1 MDNSSSKTKALFIV
15 NPFSGIGQH
24 REVEKHLEKV
34 LDKDKFNYSVKYT
47 ECIGHATELSKIGA
61 EDGCE
66 IIVAV
71 GGDGT
76 VNEVSRPL
84 IGKDIMM
91 GIIPSGSGNGLARHL
106 RIPMETDKAI
116 RLINTK
122 HTLAIDTI
130 KANDHVF
137 LSIAGIGFDAL
148 VARKFAKQKYRG
160 FLKYVFIS
168 ITEFFPYEPTTFKI
182 VADGK
187 EIEREALFISFANSN
202 QFGYNTIISPEA
214 KIDDGMVDICIVK
227 KFPAWVSPFLAPMLI
242 AKKIDQTPYVE
253 IIRAKEIFVKRKH
266 KYMNLDGEP
275 IKIKKRLHIRVV
287 PKLKGWLKLVIDDL
301 IHHLA
306 C

>member
-1 MDNSSSKTKALFIV
+1 MDNSNTGKTKALFIV
-15 NPFSGIGQH
+15 NPFSGIGRHQ
-24 REVEKHLEKV
+24 EINNHLAKV
-34 LDKDKFNYSVKYT
+34 LDHDKFEYTVEYT
-47 ECIGHATELSKIGA
+47 EEIGHATELCKMGV
-61 EDGCE
+61 ENGCKM
-66 IIVAV
+66 IVAV

-84 IGKDIMM
+84 INTEIPM

-106 RIPMETDKAI
+106 GIPMETDKAI
-116 RLINTK
+116 RLINNGHIK
-122 HTLAIDTI
+122 PIDTV
-130 KANDHVF
+130 KANDHLF

-148 VARKFAKQKYRG
+148 VARKFAKQKFRG

-168 ITEFFPYEPTTFKI
+168 ITEFFPYEPTTF
-182 VADGK
+182 VMTADGQ

-214 KIDDGMVDICIVK
+214 KIDDGLVDICIVK

-253 IIRAKEIFVKRKH
+253 IIRAKEVFVKRKH

-275 IKIKKRLHIRVV
+275 IKLKKRLHIRVI
-287 PKLKGWLKLVIDDL
+287 PKSLNVLV
-301 IHHLA
+301 A
-306 C
+306 STS